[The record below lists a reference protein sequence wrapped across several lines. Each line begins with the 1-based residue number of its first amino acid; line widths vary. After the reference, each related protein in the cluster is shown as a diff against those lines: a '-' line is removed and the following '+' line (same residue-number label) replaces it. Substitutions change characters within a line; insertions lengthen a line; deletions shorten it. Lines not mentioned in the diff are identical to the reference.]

1 MANKVLSIKMDETD
15 IQRLK
20 TYFAFLKSTGVITES
35 NLTFNGFLKHL
46 LLDNLD
52 HEFMEMTSSLEE
64 MGLGFRFINS
74 TGINLINSYN
84 LNEDEFTLYKR
95 AIETALK
102 KRGQEM
108 QKEAEDF
115 FEFMNMDYY
124 ENKGQLFTTFKA
136 IPKTEDVEKGFWIE
150 KALELQERSLEVKDE
165 LKSDI
170 EWIEESD
177 LSEEEKKQIIR
188 SMKASDEIKKQ
199 ERMLK
204 RR

>member
-188 SMKASDEIKKQ
+188 SMMASDEIKKQ